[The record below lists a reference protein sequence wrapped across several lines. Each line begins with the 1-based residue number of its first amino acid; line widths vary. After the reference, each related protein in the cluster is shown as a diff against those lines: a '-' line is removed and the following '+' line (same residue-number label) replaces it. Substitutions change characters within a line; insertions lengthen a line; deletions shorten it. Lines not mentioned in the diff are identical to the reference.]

1 MFKFSCK
8 CTITTGK
15 GKKKK
20 QKPSAPFSP
29 VDLWPLIDNKNFI
42 NRYLVIGICPN
53 CEKHVVLLVETRKSD
68 DECFKDEQWEEKAF
82 KIQERCE
89 KERSKV
95 DFTVPTGG
103 LNGFVYGK
111 NTGWRNKQGEITTAK
126 QYSSDWW
133 GNTALVRTKRF
144 NKH

>member
-1 MFKFSCK
+1 MFKFSCN
-8 CTITTGK
+8 CTTGK

-20 QKPSAPFSP
+20 QSAPFSP
-29 VDLWPLIDNKNFI
+29 VDLWPLIDNKSFT

-68 DECFKDEQWEEKAF
+68 GVKFEDEQWEEKAF
-82 KIQERCE
+82 KTQERCE
-89 KERSKV
+89 KERNRI
-95 DFTVPTGG
+95 DYAVPTGK

-111 NTGWRNKQGEITTAK
+111 NTGWMNKDGVITTTK
-126 QYSSDWW
+126 QRSCDWW
-133 GNTALVRTKRF
+133 GNTTLIKTQRF